1 MPKVSVIIPAYNAE
15 RFVRNA
21 VASVANQ
28 SERDIEIIVIDDCS
42 SDGTA
47 DICRAMAESDG
58 RIRFMQNERNSG
70 VSATRNSGVAAA
82 TGEYVAFLDSDD
94 MWKPDKLA
102 LQLALANKHPECPI
116 FFTASSFISSDG
128 APYTYTL
135 HVPETVDFKRL
146 LRQNIISCS
155 SVMARREIL
164 LAHPFM
170 YDGMHE
176 DYAVWLE
183 ILRAG
188 TPARGIDD
196 ALLIYRLSDGSK
208 SSNKLHSAVMQY
220 RVYRH
225 IGLGV
230 LRSLFYMP
238 IYTLNGMKK
247 YKGIKD
253 SRANNMEISK

>member
-1 MPKVSVIIPAYNAE
+1 
-15 RFVRNA
+15 
-21 VASVANQ
+21 
-28 SERDIEIIVIDDCS
+28 
-42 SDGTA
+42 
-47 DICRAMAESDG
+47 
-58 RIRFMQNERNSG
+58 
-70 VSATRNSGVAAA
+70 
-82 TGEYVAFLDSDD
+82 
-94 MWKPDKLA
+94 
-102 LQLALANKHPECPI
+102 
-116 FFTASSFISSDG
+116 
-128 APYTYTL
+128 
-135 HVPETVDFKRL
+135 
-146 LRQNIISCS
+146 
-155 SVMARREIL
+155 
-164 LAHPFM
+164 M

-188 TPARGIDD
+188 TPARGIDE
-196 ALLIYRLSDGSK
+196 ALLIYRLYDGSK

-253 SRANNMEISK
+253 SRADNMEISK